1 MPANAHELSSWHHW
15 RLACAVVLLALLAG
29 LASCLDTQIRSGSD
43 APIVVITPQEN
54 GALFLPSECARGI
67 GPSIEYMP
75 EWHAFGWFTADDRVE
90 WRIAN
95 VRAGDYEVHMSWS
108 LSNEEAGKP
117 FVVEAGEHRVEG
129 VTMTTGSWEVF
140 ETAAIGRLF
149 LDANVDVVVFR
160 PASQFSTGALLD
172 LRKLVLVPADVNL
185 FEISEQED
193 DEMCAGTTRGS

>member
-1 MPANAHELSSWHHW
+1 
-15 RLACAVVLLALLAG
+15 
-29 LASCLDTQIRSGSD
+29 
-43 APIVVITPQEN
+43 
-54 GALFLPSECARGI
+54 
-67 GPSIEYMP
+67 
-75 EWHAFGWFTADDRVE
+75 
-90 WRIAN
+90 
-95 VRAGDYEVHMSWS
+95 
-108 LSNEEAGKP
+108 
-117 FVVEAGEHRVEG
+117 
-129 VTMTTGSWEVF
+129 MTTGSWEVF